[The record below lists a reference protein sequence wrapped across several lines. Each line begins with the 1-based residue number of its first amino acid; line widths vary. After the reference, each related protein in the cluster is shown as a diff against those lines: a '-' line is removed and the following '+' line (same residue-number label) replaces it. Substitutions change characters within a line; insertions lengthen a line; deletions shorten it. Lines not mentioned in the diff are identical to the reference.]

1 MVLKLILIFGFNSD
15 GSCWHVLSRN
25 LPLIVALAVSR
36 LCLVNFGVTILF
48 WFAVVN
54 ILVAVCMAD
63 LTFMVGVIQP

>member
-1 MVLKLILIFGFNSD
+1 MVLKLIFGFNSD
-15 GSCWHVLSRN
+15 GSCWQVLSRN

-54 ILVAVCMAD
+54 VLVAVCKAD
-63 LTFMVGVIQP
+63 LTFMMGVLLA